1 MPKIFKLSEQNFTT
15 RGAELPQFDMLS
27 GARISKMAGAER
39 MVFDFR
45 KLPPGKYSFPYHFH
59 HNAEELFY
67 IVSGKCSLRTP
78 EGVTEVGAGDLI
90 HFEVGPGS
98 AHQMFNHTDEP
109 CVYLDIRT
117 FDRVDVAEYPDSNK
131 MTAMPPGKFFKQDS
145 AVSYLTGEENVE
157 EIWKNLKS
165 TINAE

>member
-78 EGVTEVGAGDLI
+78 EGVT
-90 HFEVGPGS
+90 
-98 AHQMFNHTDEP
+98 HQMFNHTDEP